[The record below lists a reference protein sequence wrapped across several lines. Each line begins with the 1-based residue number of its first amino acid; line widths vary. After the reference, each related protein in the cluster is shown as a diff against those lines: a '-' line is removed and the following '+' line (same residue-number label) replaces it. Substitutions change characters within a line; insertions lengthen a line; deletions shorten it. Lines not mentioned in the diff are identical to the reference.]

1 MIEQL
6 PPPFSRVDTVPHP
19 AMRVYSAGNF
29 GEVAPERLSPMSW
42 SLVGRPM
49 EWGTREFAG
58 RVLGHPRWTTGS
70 TYVFT
75 GYLGC
80 RPYHNL
86 SAYCHIADELAL
98 IEPGDVTDAYFEG
111 VEPPPPATVQRIR
124 GWRKAIAGPRV
135 LAELLRLPTRVAKLE
150 QLVYEFESDVRFDT
164 ADDLGWRLG
173 ELVYR
178 GERLLET
185 AWEVHI
191 TATSGAV
198 LAEVVVRKVTGKLV
212 PHAESVAGWLREPAE
227 LPWTRLF
234 GLAPLR
240 PGPSEFLDR
249 VFYEVADDQTPW
261 SKYAVRPIAKP
272 MAGEVGQ
279 AEISPRAALVGMRGA
294 LRGRTI
300 DAVVLLLGDM
310 MSLREQSK
318 SLAMRLLHVHR
329 TLVRLLARQ
338 RGVDT
343 EDWPYLSIAELAG
356 RTLPEPGEIER
367 RRESCAEALVLDMP
381 DYLDLRPGV
390 SGAAR
395 PKRRPAGVSPG
406 VFEGVV
412 IGVEDMPAPGDDVVL
427 VCESADANIM
437 PMLPFVGAVVTA
449 RGSHYSHIA
458 ILCRETGVPA
468 VVSHPLATEVR
479 PGCRLYVNGDTGE
492 VRVVAQQESTQ
503 P

>member
-1 MIEQL
+1 VIEHVPQ
-6 PPPFSRVDTVPHP
+6 PPFCRVDTAPHP
-19 AMRVYSAGNF
+19 ALRVYSAGNF

-49 EWGTREFAG
+49 EWGTRQFAG

-98 IEPGDVTDAYFEG
+98 IEPRDVTNAYFEG
-111 VEPPPPATVQRIR
+111 VEPPPPAAVERNT
-124 GWRKAIAGPRV
+124 GWRKVISGPRL
-135 LAELLRLPTRVAKLE
+135 LAELVRLPIRVAKLE
-150 QLVYEFESDVRFDT
+150 QLVCDFESDLCFGA

-178 GERLLET
+178 GGRLLDT

-198 LAEVVVRKVTGKLV
+198 LAEVLQRKVTRKLV

-234 GLAPLR
+234 GLAPMR
-240 PGPSEFLDR
+240 PGPSEFLER

-279 AEISPRAALVGMRGA
+279 TEISPRAALVGMRGT

-300 DAVVLLLGDM
+300 DAVVLFLGDM

-329 TLVRLLARQ
+329 TLVRALAGQ
-338 RGVDT
+338 RGVDD
-343 EDWPYLSIAELAG
+343 EDWPYLSIAELGG
-356 RTLPEPGEIER
+356 RTLPAPAEIER
-367 RRESCAEALVLDMP
+367 RRESCAEALGLDMP
-381 DYLDLRPGV
+381 DYLDLRPDV
-390 SGAAR
+390 SGASKPR
-395 PKRRPAGVSPG
+395 RRPAGVSPG

-412 IGVEDMPAPGDDVVL
+412 IGIEDMPTGQDGAVL

-449 RGSHYSHIA
+449 RGSQYSHIA

-468 VVSHPLATEVR
+468 VVSHPLAAEIR

-492 VRVVAQQESTQ
+492 VRIVA
-503 P
+503 